1 MRKPGAENQPRVGI
15 SVFAPP
21 CGGIPLNLRLSYSN
35 FKFSTSKLTKQEGK
49 SFKLKKRFND
59 VGNDD
64 EEDDN
69 VQGEGACLYRGPV
82 TRPSQG
88 TALTSSLRHI
98 SSLPRHISTTYLFEE
113 GAKIHC

>member
-1 MRKPGAENQPRVGI
+1 MLAMRMMKMIMWKVG
-15 SVFAPP
+15 
-21 CGGIPLNLRLSYSN
+21 
-35 FKFSTSKLTKQEGK
+35 EG
-49 SFKLKKRFND
+49 
-59 VGNDD
+59 
-64 EEDDN
+64 
-69 VQGEGACLYRGPV
+69 GACLYRGPV

>member
-1 MRKPGAENQPRVGI
+1 MSGQ
-15 SVFAPP
+15 S
-21 CGGIPLNLRLSYSN
+21 
-35 FKFSTSKLTKQEGK
+35 FKIDKAGGK
-49 SFKLKKRFND
+49 SFKIKEKID
-59 VGNDD
+59 DICNDD
-64 EEDDN
+64 DEDDN
-69 VQGEGACLYRGPV
+69 VQGGGACLYRGPV

>member
-1 MRKPGAENQPRVGI
+1 MA
-15 SVFAPP
+15 
-21 CGGIPLNLRLSYSN
+21 
-35 FKFSTSKLTKQEGK
+35 KQEGNLLNK
-49 SFKLKKRFND
+49 KKLFND
-59 VGNDD
+59 VDNDDD